1 MPCPYFLANMNIPEL
16 TTLATVLGLA
26 FFSGLNLYAVVF
38 VSGLA
43 IRFHWLTL
51 SPSMKSLEILADEKV
66 LIVSG
71 LMYAVEFFADK
82 IPWIDNF
89 WDAIH
94 TVIRPLAAVFLALY
108 VLGSQS
114 PEIRI
119 IAALICGT
127 LALGSHAAKAGTR
140 LSTNIV
146 SPAEPF
152 SNIGLSLFEDA
163 LTIGGLYLVYK
174 HPFVALGIIAVLMT
188 LIIWF
193 TPRLFRALRS
203 LFNRKP
209 TPSQSAEISA

>member
-1 MPCPYFLANMNIPEL
+1 MNVPEL
-16 TTLATVLGLA
+16 TTLATVLGLG

-43 IRFHWLTL
+43 IRFHWLNL
-51 SPSMKSLEILADEKV
+51 SPSMKSLDILADEKV

-71 LMYAVEFFADK
+71 IMYAIEFFADK

-108 VLGSQS
+108 VLGDLR
-114 PEIRI
+114 PEVRI

-127 LALGSHAAKAGTR
+127 FALSSHAAKAGTR

-152 SNIGLSLFEDA
+152 SNIGLSFAEDVF
-163 LTIGGLYLVYK
+163 TIGSLWFVYK
-174 HPFVALGIIAVLMT
+174 HPVITLAVVLVLVGIILWFAPKLYRAV
-188 LIIWF
+188 
-193 TPRLFRALRS
+193 RS
-203 LFNRKP
+203 LFRRRP
-209 TPSQSAEISA
+209 ASTSSPSIPA

>member
-1 MPCPYFLANMNIPEL
+1 MNIPEL
-16 TTLATVLGLA
+16 TTLATVLGLG

-43 IRFHWLTL
+43 IRLHWLDL

-71 LMYAVEFFADK
+71 FMYAIEFFADK

-108 VLGSQS
+108 VLGDLR

-119 IAALICGT
+119 VAALICGT

-152 SNIGLSLFEDA
+152 SNISLSLAEDA
-163 LTIGGLYLVYK
+163 ITIGSLYLGFKY
-174 HPFVALGIIAVLMT
+174 PFVTLAIVAVLMG
-188 LIIWF
+188 IILWF
-193 TPRLFRALRS
+193 TPKLFRAVRS
-203 LFNRKP
+203 LFRAKPSAPDANR
-209 TPSQSAEISA
+209 ISA

>member
-1 MPCPYFLANMNIPEL
+1 MNAPEL
-16 TTLATVLGLA
+16 TTLATVLGLG

-43 IRFHWLTL
+43 IRLDWLTL

-71 LMYAVEFFADK
+71 FMYAVEFFADK

-94 TVIRPLAAVFLALY
+94 TLIRPLAAVFLALY

-127 LALGSHAAKAGTR
+127 LALSSHAAKAGTR

-163 LTIGGLYLVYK
+163 VTIGSLYLVFK
-174 HPFVALGIIAVLMT
+174 HPFVMLGIIAVLMIA
-188 LIIWF
+188 IIWF

-203 LFNRKP
+203 LFTRKP
-209 TPSQSAEISA
+209 SASQSANI

>member
-1 MPCPYFLANMNIPEL
+1 MNIPEL
-16 TTLATVLGLA
+16 TTLATVLGLG

-43 IRFHWLTL
+43 IRLHWLDL

-71 LMYAVEFFADK
+71 FMYAIEFFADK

-108 VLGSQS
+108 VLGDLR

-119 IAALICGT
+119 VAALICGT

-152 SNIGLSLFEDA
+152 SNISLSLAEDA
-163 LTIGGLYLVYK
+163 IAIGSLYLVFKY
-174 HPFVALGIIAVLMT
+174 PFVTLAIVAVLMG
-188 LIIWF
+188 IILWF
-193 TPRLFRALRS
+193 TPKLFRAIRS
-203 LFNRKP
+203 LFRAKP
-209 TPSQSAEISA
+209 SVPDANQISA

>member
-1 MPCPYFLANMNIPEL
+1 MNIPEL
-16 TTLATVLGLA
+16 TTLATVLGLG

-43 IRFHWLTL
+43 IRLHWLDL

-71 LMYAVEFFADK
+71 FMYAIEFFADK

-108 VLGSQS
+108 VLGDLR

-119 IAALICGT
+119 VAALICGT

-152 SNIGLSLFEDA
+152 SNISLSLAEDA
-163 LTIGGLYLVYK
+163 ITIGSLYLVFKY
-174 HPFVALGIIAVLMT
+174 PFVTLAIVAVLMG
-188 LIIWF
+188 IILWF
-193 TPRLFRALRS
+193 TPKLFRAVRS
-203 LFNRKP
+203 LFRAKPSAPDANR
-209 TPSQSAEISA
+209 ISA

>member
-1 MPCPYFLANMNIPEL
+1 MNIPEL
-16 TTLATVLGLA
+16 TTLATVLGLG

-43 IRFHWLTL
+43 IRLNWLTL
-51 SPSMKSLEILADEKV
+51 SPSMKSLDILADEKV

-71 LMYAVEFFADK
+71 VMYAIEFIADK

-94 TVIRPLAAVFLALY
+94 TVIRPLAAIFLALY
-108 VLGSQS
+108 VLGDLR

-127 LALGSHAAKAGTR
+127 LALSSHAAKASTR
-140 LSTNIV
+140 LSANIV

-152 SNIGLSLFEDA
+152 SNIGLSLLEDGIV
-163 LTIGGLYLVYK
+163 IGALYLVFQY
-174 HPFVALGIIAVLMT
+174 PFIALGIIAALMVGI
-188 LIIWF
+188 LWF
-193 TPRLFRALRS
+193 TPKLVRAIRS
-203 LFNRKP
+203 LFKRKP
-209 TPSQSAEISA
+209 AATSDAGKVSA

>member
-1 MPCPYFLANMNIPEL
+1 LVEL
-16 TTLATVLGLA
+16 TTLATVLGLG

-43 IRFHWLTL
+43 VRLHWLTL
-51 SPSMKSLEILADEKV
+51 SPSMKSLDILADEKV

-71 LMYAVEFFADK
+71 FMYAVEFFADK

-108 VLGSQS
+108 VLGDQT
-114 PEIRI
+114 PEIRVV
-119 IAALICGT
+119 AALICGT
-127 LALGSHAAKAGTR
+127 LAFSSHAAKAGTR

-152 SNIGLSLFEDA
+152 SNIGLSLAEDA
-163 LTIGGLYLVYK
+163 VTVGGLYLVFKY
-174 HPFVALGIIAVLMT
+174 PFVALGIIAILMIAI
-188 LIIWF
+188 LWF
-193 TPRLFRALRS
+193 TPKLFRAIRS
-203 LFNRKP
+203 IFQRKP
-209 TPSQSAEISA
+209 SPTGPGSASA

>member
-1 MPCPYFLANMNIPEL
+1 MNIPEL
-16 TTLATVLGLA
+16 TTLATVLGLS

-43 IRFHWLTL
+43 IRFHWLNL
-51 SPSMKSLEILADEKV
+51 SPSMSSLDVLADEKV

-71 LMYAVEFFADK
+71 LMYAIEFFADK

-94 TVIRPLAAVFLALY
+94 TVIRPLAAIFLALY
-108 VLGSQS
+108 VLGDLK

-127 LALGSHAAKAGTR
+127 LALSSHAAKAGTR

-152 SNIGLSLFEDA
+152 SNIGLSIAEDA
-163 LTIGGLYLVYK
+163 FVIGSLYLVYQ
-174 HPFVALGIIAVLMT
+174 HPFIALFLVAILMF
-188 LIIWF
+188 LILWF
-193 TPRLFRALRS
+193 APKLFRAIRS
-203 LFNRKP
+203 IFKRKASVADP
-209 TPSQSAEISA
+209 NNAST